1 MNIKKILY
9 IIFGCISFGLGA
21 VGAVL
26 PVLPTF
32 PFLIFAAFCFAR
44 SSKKLDKWF
53 KGTKLYK
60 NNLETYAK
68 GQGMTRKTKVRIMIT
83 VTFLMSFGFFIM
95 FRKNLYIP
103 CSILFGVWLFHI
115 LYFTFCIKKEED
127 VRQAERSPADFILLD
142 SGAGTGRTFEWEW
155 IKHMERPYFLAGG
168 IHIDNVEKAL
178 EQLKP
183 YAIDVSSG
191 IETEGRKDKR
201 KMAAI
206 MTAVRKERKL

>member
-1 MNIKKILY
+1 MLFEERANYIL
-9 IIFGCISFGLGA
+9 
-21 VGAVL
+21 
-26 PVLPTF
+26 
-32 PFLIFAAFCFAR
+32 
-44 SSKKLDKWF
+44 KKLEQENLVKTNDLVEEMNVSIDTIRRDLRKLEEEGKVTCIRGGACASEEALQYSPFFGRQIVNEDLKRIEEICDK
-53 KGTKLYK
+53 KVIDIVQLHG
-60 NNLETYAK
+60 LEEEKELNYL
-68 GQGMTRKTKVRIMIT
+68 RSRIVQPVI
-83 VTFLMSFGFFIM
+83 
-95 FRKNLYIP
+95 KA
-103 CSILFGVWLFHI
+103 
-115 LYFTFCIKKEED
+115 FCIKKEED

-201 KMAAI
+201 KMAAN

>member
-1 MNIKKILY
+1 MINGKIIKVCGMREAQNIRDVESLQRVDMMGFIFYPKSPRY
-9 IIFGCISFGLGA
+9 IYELPA
-21 VGAVL
+21 YL
-26 PVLPTF
+26 PVH
-32 PFLIFAAFCFAR
+32 AR
-44 SSKKLDKWF
+44 RVGVFVNEDLKRIEEICDKKVIDIVQLH
-53 KGTKLYK
+53 G
-60 NNLETYAK
+60 LEEEKELNYL
-68 GQGMTRKTKVRIMIT
+68 RSRIVQPVI
-83 VTFLMSFGFFIM
+83 
-95 FRKNLYIP
+95 KA
-103 CSILFGVWLFHI
+103 
-115 LYFTFCIKKEED
+115 FCIKKEED

>member
-44 SSKKLDKWF
+44 SSKKLD
-53 KGTKLYK
+53 K

-115 LYFTFCIKKEED
+115 LYFTFGVKRYIPKENE
-127 VRQAERSPADFILLD
+127 
-142 SGAGTGRTFEWEW
+142 
-155 IKHMERPYFLAGG
+155 G
-168 IHIDNVEKAL
+168 I
-178 EQLKP
+178 
-183 YAIDVSSG
+183 
-191 IETEGRKDKR
+191 
-201 KMAAI
+201 
-206 MTAVRKERKL
+206 

>member
-1 MNIKKILY
+1 MTKIKFCGLSRRCDIEAVNELKPEYIGFVFVKTSKRYVSFEKAEELKSLLDPKIK
-9 IIFGCISFGLGA
+9 A
-21 VGAVL
+21 VGVFVNEDL
-26 PVLPTF
+26 KR
-32 PFLIFAAFCFAR
+32 IEEICD
-44 SSKKLDKWF
+44 KKVID
-53 KGTKLYK
+53 
-60 NNLETYAK
+60 
-68 GQGMTRKTKVRIMIT
+68 I
-83 VTFLMSFGFFIM
+83 
-95 FRKNLYIP
+95 
-103 CSILFGVWLFHI
+103 
-115 LYFTFCIKKEED
+115 
-127 VRQAERSPADFILLD
+127 
-142 SGAGTGRTFEWEW
+142 GTGRTFEWEW

>member
-1 MNIKKILY
+1 MTKIKFCGLSRRCDIEAVNELKPEYIGFVFVKTSKRYVSFEKAEELKSLLDPKIK
-9 IIFGCISFGLGA
+9 A
-21 VGAVL
+21 VGVFVNEDL
-26 PVLPTF
+26 KRIEEICDKKVIDIVQLHGLEEEKELNYLRSRIVQPV
-32 PFLIFAAFCFAR
+32 IKAF
-44 SSKKLDKWF
+44 
-53 KGTKLYK
+53 LYK
-60 NNLETYAK
+60 K
-68 GQGMTRKTKVRIMIT
+68 GRRCQTSGKK
-83 VTFLMSFGFFIM
+83 SGGFYFIG
-95 FRKNLYIP
+95 F
-103 CSILFGVWLFHI
+103 
-115 LYFTFCIKKEED
+115 
-127 VRQAERSPADFILLD
+127 
-142 SGAGTGRTFEWEW
+142 GAGTGRTFEWEW

>member
-1 MNIKKILY
+1 MINGKIIKVCGMREAPNIRDVESLQRVDMMGFIFYPKSPRY
-9 IIFGCISFGLGA
+9 IYELPA
-21 VGAVL
+21 YL
-26 PVLPTF
+26 PVH
-32 PFLIFAAFCFAR
+32 AR
-44 SSKKLDKWF
+44 RVGVFVNEDLKRIEEICDKKVIDIVQLH
-53 KGTKLYK
+53 G
-60 NNLETYAK
+60 LEEEKELNYL
-68 GQGMTRKTKVRIMIT
+68 RSRIVQPVI
-83 VTFLMSFGFFIM
+83 
-95 FRKNLYIP
+95 KA
-103 CSILFGVWLFHI
+103 
-115 LYFTFCIKKEED
+115 FCIKKEED

>member
-1 MNIKKILY
+1 MKTEN
-9 IIFGCISFGLGA
+9 FS
-21 VGAVL
+21 
-26 PVLPTF
+26 
-32 PFLIFAAFCFAR
+32 
-44 SSKKLDKWF
+44 
-53 KGTKLYK
+53 
-60 NNLETYAK
+60 
-68 GQGMTRKTKVRIMIT
+68 KTKIKICGLRRREDILAVNETNPDYCGFIVGFPKSFRSVTADEVREL
-83 VTFLMSFGFFIM
+83 V
-95 FRKNLYIP
+95 KNLSPEIQPVGVFVNASIELVRSLLDDGTLAMAQLHGQENESYIAELKAHTDKP
-103 CSILFGVWLFHI
+103 VIKA
-115 LYFTFCIKKEED
+115 FCIKKEED

>member
-1 MNIKKILY
+1 MTKIKFCGLSRRCDIEAVNELKPEYIGFVFVKTSKRYVSFEKAEELKSLLDPKIK
-9 IIFGCISFGLGA
+9 A
-21 VGAVL
+21 VGVFVNEDL
-26 PVLPTF
+26 KRIEEICDKKVIDIVQLHGLEEEKELNYLRSRIVQPV
-32 PFLIFAAFCFAR
+32 IKA
-44 SSKKLDKWF
+44 
-53 KGTKLYK
+53 
-60 NNLETYAK
+60 
-68 GQGMTRKTKVRIMIT
+68 
-83 VTFLMSFGFFIM
+83 
-95 FRKNLYIP
+95 
-103 CSILFGVWLFHI
+103 
-115 LYFTFCIKKEED
+115 FCIKKEED

-142 SGAGTGRTFEWEW
+142 SGVGTGRTFEWEW